1 MEYPEV
7 TFPGL
12 RDKRG
17 IIEKTDMTTK
27 ISFLLPSDK
36 TGEATAGMILG
47 DFNNWNPEEGI
58 YLRKQDDGSMVAE
71 LYLTPGKT
79 YQYRYLLNDG
89 RWVNDHNQTAWADA
103 YGYPV
108 ENCVITVQ
116 QPEKKKKAPVKK
128 AVEAKDKGVSMLP
141 DDLTRIEGIGKK
153 IMKLLNE
160 ENILTY
166 KDLGKTTIKKLK
178 TLLEAAGNKYSMHDP
193 ATWPKQAKLAAAGK
207 WDELRELQAQ
217 LKAGK

>member
-58 YLRKQDDGSMVAE
+58 YLRKQDDGSMVADPE
-71 LYLTPGKT
+71 QHGLAQPKFIIGH
-79 YQYRYLLNDG
+79 G
-89 RWVNDHNQTAWADA
+89 RGHNPAEQRHRHQDTQ
-103 YGYPV
+103 G
-108 ENCVITVQ
+108 T
-116 QPEKKKKAPVKK
+116 
-128 AVEAKDKGVSMLP
+128 G
-141 DDLTRIEGIGKK
+141 EGG
-153 IMKLLNE
+153 
-160 ENILTY
+160 
-166 KDLGKTTIKKLK
+166 
-178 TLLEAAGNKYSMHDP
+178 
-193 ATWPKQAKLAAAGK
+193 
-207 WDELRELQAQ
+207 
-217 LKAGK
+217 